1 MKKKP
6 SKTALISKLLAQGLS
21 TSDIAKKAKC
31 SVGYV
36 YKVRSESGVASK
48 SKVPTVEQAVK
59 YAEQIRDISQTL
71 DERGR
76 RYGLFIGQA
85 AASQDLKAVVY
96 SVLEDRGTAMNPD
109 QLEAMEMICHK
120 MARILNGDPD
130 YSDSWHDIAGYAKLV
145 ADRLEGRI
153 R

>member
-36 YKVRSESGVASK
+36 YKVRSESGVAA
-48 SKVPTVEQAVK
+48 ERAVK
-59 YAEQIRDISQTL
+59 VRRADSRHQPDV
-71 DERGR
+71 GR
-76 RYGLFIGQA
+76 ARPPVRFVYWSGPP
-85 AASQDLKAVVY
+85 ASQELKAVVY

-120 MARILNGDPD
+120 MARILNGDP
-130 YSDSWHDIAGYAKLV
+130 GLL
-145 ADRLEGRI
+145 R
-153 R
+153 

>member
-1 MKKKP
+1 MRKKAN
-6 SKTALISKLLAQGLS
+6 KTELISKLLAQGLS

-36 YKVRSESGVASK
+36 YKVRSES
-48 SKVPTVEQAVK
+48 KVPTVEQAVR
-59 YAEQIRDISQTL
+59 YAEQIRDIGQTL

-85 AASQDLKAVVY
+85 AASQELKAVVY
-96 SVLEDRGTAMNPD
+96 SILEDRGTAMNPD
-109 QLEAMEMICHK
+109 QLEALEMICHK